1 MNKLLK
7 IKKIYLVIITLLVI
21 IFASSNEIIALTSG
35 AAKFDTLYV
44 GIPEHDAVYGR
55 PALYYYTMDG
65 AMAYC
70 IEMAVAVKK
79 TEYSEYPYNDP
90 RIGYA
95 LAADHGYTSNVA
107 ANFQIR
113 QAVIWALLGQIN
125 IENLYAGD
133 PGCVQAAKNLYY
145 AAASY
150 TGATAAPNLST
161 NSLTFEI
168 QGMYYVSNPI
178 TVSRGANTDSYDI
191 NLASLPAGSFIS
203 DVWGNPIATT
213 NLVAD
218 TTFQVRIPLEAI
230 TYDITEIDLSTN
242 AKGNMFNTTTAYN
255 SIGVVSQALLASQYS
270 VSPTSASSRMALAN
284 AIRAIGNM
292 EVKKED
298 EYGNPISGTTFR
310 VVKGSTN
317 VTEVTDE
324 NGIATF
330 TGLPAGTYI
339 ISETNA
345 SDGYYNDRQDMTQN
359 IVTGL
364 TVSTSKIN
372 RSSKGRVSIKKEDSL
387 TGNVP
392 QGDAKLSGAVYK
404 IYAREDIYSPTGTTL
419 IYSAGQEV
427 GTCTTG
433 ENGVS
438 NYVDLPLGNYMY
450 KEVTASEGYLLN
462 PTENNFSIE
471 YAGQDVEFIESTHTT
486 AEQVKINDIQI
497 IKKLQKTDST
507 PQTNLAGAKF
517 SATLKS
523 DRNKVYYSNE
533 TDDSGYC
540 VIEDLPYGIYEIE
553 EIVVP
558 DTALKIEN
566 FDVFIDQDASE
577 REAYSY
583 TKENT
588 AKKMQ
593 IKVFKEDVETG
604 SVVQGDAHL
613 EGAEYTLYRD
623 AECTDAIETITIQ
636 KQDDGTYSAISG
648 WYLVGTYYIKETKR
662 PEGYLIDENVYTVT
676 QVAANQSD
684 EFSYHNITSKDLVE
698 KGDIYIVK
706 YKDNNT
712 NTGPGS
718 TTKDPATGVELT
730 LSLNSNPNVKYT
742 STVNDIG
749 YADFTDI
756 PYGWYTI
763 TETKSLEF
771 VDIMEP
777 QAVYIAY
784 DKQRLYYI
792 FQDARYERKLKIIK
806 TDSETGKS
814 IPIAGS
820 TFKVWDVA
828 AKQYIKQ
835 TYNYPTPVEIEE
847 FVTTSDGTL
856 VLPDGIIPGEYE
868 LEEVVAPYGYVKSQT
883 RMSFTIEATTPENPV
898 VQQTISIE
906 FPNKPQMAA
915 LAIFKKGEMF
925 AGSTQEDDITRP
937 VYEERGLQGVEYT
950 IEAAE
955 DIITPDGTV
964 RMKAGETV
972 TFVTGEDGIGKS
984 QDLYLG
990 KYTIRESKTIP
1001 GYIIQSDE
1009 ISFVLEYKGQEIERY
1024 ENDMDYINV
1033 RQKIKLK
1040 LRKNMQQSK
1049 YKSVLDNAYKDVVLG
1064 VYSKED
1070 LTNYKGETIIPK
1082 DTLVDKLYI
1091 TDEGSSTQ
1099 NYDLPLGQYY
1109 VKEIKTN
1116 RNYVLNENTYD
1127 FTFASNDDTTAINT
1141 VNLLRSV
1148 ENNLTKLGRF
1158 KLYKYS
1164 EESRNIIERVTD
1176 LFTGYQTRT
1185 HALSGAKFKLYYD
1198 DNGVAKELFTD
1209 EGAAEYVTGDDG
1221 TFTVEDLPFGKY
1233 YYQEIEPPT
1242 GYELDNKLY
1251 EFTITEEHVETP
1263 LEVEATNKLIEI
1275 KLFTKVDAF
1284 NSQVIPNCT
1293 FEITDDTDTVI
1304 YTNTTN
1310 ENGEFYMPIDLLE
1323 VGKKYYYQEISA
1335 PDIFALNTDKHE
1347 FSINEDLTSTIT
1359 TVENIRKTS
1368 TVRLNKTDL
1377 LGGNKIPNCKFE
1389 LRSEEIDF
1397 VVTGV
1402 TDKNGEYYFDNIPYG
1417 SYTYTEISAPEEYI
1431 IDTTPHRIIV
1441 DEEIEQINVSNE
1453 LKVNT
1458 SDINVMLFTIVLIAS
1473 SIGIIYIV
1481 YSKRDLIKERI
1492 NKNR

>member
-1 MNKLLK
+1 MNRLIK
-7 IKKIYLVIITLLVI
+7 IKKIYLILITLLVI
-21 IFASSNEIIALTSG
+21 IFATSNEIIALTSG

-70 IEMAVAVKK
+70 IEMAVPVKK
-79 TEYSEYPYNDP
+79 TEYSAYPYNDP

-150 TGATAAPNLST
+150 TGATATPNLST

-203 DVWGNPIATT
+203 DVWGNPISTA

-230 TYDITEIDLSTN
+230 TYDITEIDLSAN

-255 SIGVVSQALLASQYS
+255 SIGVVSQALLASEYS
-270 VSPTSASSRMALAN
+270 VSPTSASSRLAMGRP
-284 AIRAIGNM
+284 IRAIGNM
-292 EVKKED
+292 EVRKED

-330 TGLPAGTYI
+330 EGLPAGTYI

-345 SDGYYNDRQDMTQN
+345 SEGYYNDRTDMTQN
-359 IVTGL
+359 IVTGI
-364 TVSTSKIN
+364 TVSTSKVN
-372 RSSKGRVSIKKEDSL
+372 RSSKGRISIKKEDSL
-387 TGNVP
+387 TGNIP

-404 IYAREDIYSPTGTTL
+404 IYAREDIYSPTGATL

-433 ENGVS
+433 ENGIS
-438 NYVDLPLGNYMY
+438 NSVDLPLGNYMY
-450 KEVTASEGYLLN
+450 KEITPSEGYLLN
-462 PTENNFSIE
+462 PNENNFTIKYE
-471 YAGQDVEFIESTHTT
+471 GQDIEFIESTHTT
-486 AEQVKINDIQI
+486 TEQVKINDIQI
-497 IKKLQKTDST
+497 IKKLQRTDST

-523 DRNKVYYSNE
+523 DTSKVYYSNE
-533 TDDSGYC
+533 TDESGFC
-540 VIEDLPYGIYEIE
+540 IIENLPYGLYTIE

-558 DTALKIEN
+558 DTALKIDN
-566 FDVFIDQDASE
+566 FDVFIEQDSSE
-577 REAYSY
+577 REAYTY
-583 TKENT
+583 TKENV

-593 IKVFKEDVETG
+593 IKIFKEDIETG
-604 SVVQGDAHL
+604 SIVQGDAHL

-623 AECTDAIETITIQ
+623 SECTDAIETITIE
-636 KQDDGTYSAISG
+636 KQSDGTYSAISG
-648 WYLVGTYYIKETKR
+648 WYLVGTYYLKETRR
-662 PEGYLIDENVYTVT
+662 PEGYLIDENVYSVT
-676 QVAANQSD
+676 QIPANQSD
-684 EFSYHNITSKDLVE
+684 EFSYHSVTSKDLVE

-730 LSLNSNPNVKYT
+730 LSLNSNPNTKYT
-742 STVNDIG
+742 ATINEIG

-784 DKQRLYYI
+784 DNQRLHYI

-806 TDSETGKS
+806 TDSETGRT

-835 TYNYPTPVEIEE
+835 TYNYPVPTEIEE
-847 FVTTSDGTL
+847 FVTTNDGTL
-856 VLPDGIIPGEYE
+856 VLPDGLIPGEYE
-868 LEEVVAPYGYVKSQT
+868 LEEIVAPYGYVKSQT
-883 RMSFTIEATTPENPV
+883 RIPFVIEATTPENPV
-898 VQQTISIE
+898 IEQTISIE

-915 LAIFKKGEMF
+915 LAIFKRGDMF
-925 AGSTQEDDITRP
+925 TGSIQEDDITRP
-937 VYEERGLQGVEYT
+937 VYEERGLEGVEYT

-964 RMKAGETV
+964 RMKAGDTV

-1001 GYIIQSDE
+1001 GYIIQSEE

-1040 LRKNMQQSK
+1040 LRKKLEESK
-1049 YKSVLDNAYKDVVLG
+1049 FKSILDNAYKDVVLG
-1064 VYSKED
+1064 VYAKED

-1091 TDEGSSTQ
+1091 TEEGNSTQ
-1099 NYDLPLGQYY
+1099 NYDLPLGEYY
-1109 VKEIKTN
+1109 VRELETN
-1116 RNYVLNENTYD
+1116 KNYMLNEGNYD
-1127 FTFASNDDTTAINT
+1127 FSFITNDNTTAINT
-1141 VNLLRSV
+1141 VNLLQSI
-1148 ENNLTKLGRF
+1148 ENNLTTLGKFR
-1158 KLYKYS
+1158 LYKYS
-1164 EESRNIIERVTD
+1164 EEPRNIIERVTD
-1176 LFTGYQTRT
+1176 FFTGYQTKT

-1209 EGAAEYVTGDDG
+1209 EGPAEYVTGEDG
-1221 TFTVEDLPFGKY
+1221 TFLVEDLPFGNY
-1233 YYQEIEPPT
+1233 YYQEIEAPT
-1242 GYELDNKLY
+1242 GYELDDTLY
-1251 EFTITEEHVETP
+1251 EFTIAEDHVEQP
-1263 LEVEATNKLIEI
+1263 LEVEAVNKLIEI

-1284 NSQVIPNCT
+1284 NSQPIPNCT

-1304 YTNTTN
+1304 FSNITD
-1310 ENGEFYMPIDLLE
+1310 ENGDYYMPIDLLE
-1323 VGKKYYYQEISA
+1323 VGKKYYYQEITA
-1335 PDIFALNTDKHE
+1335 PEIFELNTDKHE
-1347 FSINEDLTSTIT
+1347 FTLNEDFTPSIT
-1359 TVENIRKTS
+1359 TVDNLRKISTIRLS
-1368 TVRLNKTDL
+1368 KTDL
-1377 LGGNKIPNCKFE
+1377 LGGNKIANCTFE

-1397 VVTGV
+1397 VVNGT
-1402 TDKNGEYYFDNIPYG
+1402 TDENGEYYFENIPYG
-1417 SYTYTEISAPEEYI
+1417 TYTYTELSAPEEYI

-1441 DEEIEQINVSNE
+1441 DEEIEEINVSNE
-1453 LKVNT
+1453 LRVNT
-1458 SDINVMLFTIVLIAS
+1458 SDINVMLFTILLIAS
-1473 SIGIIYIV
+1473 SIGIIYIF
-1481 YSKRDLIKERI
+1481 YSKKELIKEKI
-1492 NKNR
+1492 NKNK

>member
-1 MNKLLK
+1 MKRLIK
-7 IKKIYLVIITLLVI
+7 IKKLYIAVIAVLVIV
-21 IFASSNEIIALTSG
+21 FSSTNEIIALTSG

-44 GIPEHDAVYGR
+44 GVPEHDAVYGR

-65 AMAYC
+65 AIAYC
-70 IEMAVAVKK
+70 LEMAVAVKK
-79 TEYSEYPYNDP
+79 TEYSAYPYNDP

-150 TGATAAPNLST
+150 TGATASPNLST
-161 NSLTFEI
+161 NNLTFEI
-168 QGMYYVSNPI
+168 QGMYYVSNPV

-191 NLASLPAGSFIS
+191 NLASLPVGSFIS
-203 DVWGNPIATT
+203 DVWGNPIQTT

-230 TYDITEIDLSTN
+230 TYDINEIDLTAN
-242 AKGNMFNTTTAYN
+242 AKGNMFNTTTGYT
-255 SIGVVSQALLASQYS
+255 SIGIVSQALLSSQYS

-284 AIRAIGNM
+284 GIRAIGNM

-330 TGLPAGTYI
+330 NGLPAGTYI
-339 ISETNA
+339 VSETNA
-345 SDGYYNDRQDMTQN
+345 SDGYYNDREDMTQN
-359 IVTGL
+359 VVTGI

-372 RSSKGRVSIKKEDSL
+372 RSAKGRISIKKEDAL
-387 TGNVP
+387 TGDKP
-392 QGDAKLSGAVYK
+392 QGDAKLSGAIYK
-404 IYAREDIYSPTGTTL
+404 IYASEDIYSPTGATL
-419 IYSAGQEV
+419 IYTAGQEV

-433 ENGVS
+433 DNGIS

-450 KEVTASEGYLLN
+450 KEVTPSEGYLLN
-462 PTENNFSIE
+462 TSENNFTIE
-471 YAGQDVEFIESTHTT
+471 YAGQDIEFIESTHVTT
-486 AEQVKINDIQI
+486 EQVKINDIQI

-523 DRNKVYYSNE
+523 DTSKVYYSSE

-540 VIEDLPYGIYEIE
+540 VIEDLPYGIYEVE

-558 DTALKIEN
+558 DTALKIDN
-566 FDVFIDQDASE
+566 FDVFIEKDASE
-577 REAYSY
+577 REAYTF
-583 TKENT
+583 TKENV

-593 IKVFKEDVETG
+593 IKVFKEDIETG
-604 SVVQGDAHL
+604 TAVQGDAHL

-623 AECTDAIETITIQ
+623 SECTDAIETITIQ
-636 KQDDGTYSAISG
+636 KQDDGTYFGLSG

-662 PEGYLIDENVYTVT
+662 PEGYLIDENVYTAS
-676 QVAANQSD
+676 QIPANQSD
-684 EFSYHNITSKDLVE
+684 EFSYHSITSKDLVE

-712 NTGPGS
+712 NTGVGG
-718 TTKDPATGVELT
+718 TTKEPATGVELT
-730 LSLNSNPNVKYT
+730 LTLNSNPNVKYT
-742 STVNDIG
+742 SVVNDIG
-749 YADFTDI
+749 YAEFTDI

-771 VDIMEP
+771 IDIMDP

-784 DKQRLYYI
+784 DNQKLHYI

-806 TDSETGKS
+806 TDAETGKS
-814 IPIAGS
+814 IPVSGS

-835 TYNYPTPVEIEE
+835 TYNYPTPTEIEE

-856 VLPDGIIPGEYE
+856 VLPDGLIPGEYE
-868 LEEVVAPYGYVKSQT
+868 LEEVVAPYGYARSQT
-883 RMSFTIEATTPENPV
+883 RMSFVIEATTPENPV
-898 VQQTISIE
+898 QQEIVSIE
-906 FPNKPQMAA
+906 FPNKAQMACV
-915 LAIFKKGEMF
+915 AIFKKGDMF
-925 AGSTQEDDITRP
+925 TDYVQEDDVTRP
-937 VYEERGLQGVEYT
+937 VYEERGLEGVEYT

-990 KYTIRESKTIP
+990 EYTIRESKTIP
-1001 GYIIQSDE
+1001 GYIIQSE
-1009 ISFVLEYKGQEIERY
+1009 KISFVLEYKGKEIERY
-1024 ENDMDYINV
+1024 ENDMDYTNV
-1033 RQKIKLK
+1033 RQKVKLK
-1040 LRKNMQQSK
+1040 LRKNMQESK
-1049 YKSVLDNAYKDVVLG
+1049 YKSILDNAYKDVVLG

-1091 TDEGSSTQ
+1091 TDEGSSTE
-1099 NYDLPLGQYY
+1099 NYDLPLGEYY
-1109 VKEIKTN
+1109 VKEIQTN
-1116 RNYVLNENTYD
+1116 RNYVLNENNYD
-1127 FTFASNDDTTAINT
+1127 FSFVSEDNTTSVNT

-1148 ENNLTKLGRF
+1148 ENNLTALGKF
-1158 KLYKYS
+1158 KLSKYS
-1164 EESRNIIERVTD
+1164 EEPRNIIERVSD
-1176 LFTGYQTRT
+1176 FFTGYEVQR

-1209 EGAAEYVTGDDG
+1209 EGAAEYITGEDG
-1221 TFTVEDLPFGKY
+1221 TFIAEDLPFGKY

-1242 GYELDNKLY
+1242 GYELDDTLY
-1251 EFTITEEHVETP
+1251 EFTITEDYIEQP

-1275 KLFTKVDAF
+1275 KLFTKTDAF
-1284 NSQVIPNCT
+1284 NSQVIPDCT
-1293 FEITDDTDTVI
+1293 FEITDDTDTII
-1304 YTNTTN
+1304 YTNTTDQ
-1310 ENGEFYMPIDLLE
+1310 NGDFYIPIDLLE
-1323 VGKKYYYQEISA
+1323 VGKKYYYEEIAA
-1335 PDIFALNTDKHE
+1335 PDIYELNTDKHE
-1347 FSINEDLTSTIT
+1347 FSINEDFTATIT
-1359 TVENIRKTS
+1359 TVENLRKTA
-1368 TVRLNKTDL
+1368 TIKLNKTDL
-1377 LGGNKIPNCKFE
+1377 LGGNKIPNCTFE
-1389 LRSEEIDF
+1389 LKSEETDF
-1397 VVTGV
+1397 VVKGT
-1402 TDKNGEYYFDNIPYG
+1402 TDENGEYYFENIPYG
-1417 SYTYTEISAPEEYI
+1417 TYTYTELSAPEEYI
-1431 IDTTPHRIIV
+1431 IDTTPHRIVV

-1453 LKVNT
+1453 LRVNT
-1458 SDINVMLFTIVLIAS
+1458 SDINVMLFTIVLMAS
-1473 SIGIIYIV
+1473 SLGIIYII
-1481 YSKRDLIKERI
+1481 YSKRELIKERI
-1492 NKNR
+1492 NRNK